1 MKRKY
6 ILMFFLCCLFISGC
20 KSIET
25 DRHPASDKAVAFSIE
40 NYDSSMKPHIYKFT
54 QHPQRIVA
62 LWQNSIETLIALGA
76 GDKIIAAAGVYN
88 EKHLNPDYLE
98 IYKRIPVRQTQ
109 IFSQE
114 NVLMMHPDFIAGWL
128 FDFTGKGR
136 SIGTS
141 SFWEER
147 NVNVYM
153 NLMNGA
159 EFKAHHTIE
168 DELQYITDLGKIVGN
183 EAKAASLAAGINN
196 KILRYRQQ
204 LAAKKRLKVL
214 VVSNFGK
221 TITIYTPRTL
231 AGDILTR
238 LGADVIGKQQEA
250 VGENEY
256 ISYEEILTSQPDVIF
271 LQCSPENENMLLK
284 SVYNNPALRN
294 VKCIKNRQVYCI
306 PFYTIRS
313 PGVRIDDAVDIFAKG
328 LIKGSEYDKE

>member
-6 ILMFFLCCLFISGC
+6 ILMFFLCCLFISSC

-76 GDKIIAAAGVYN
+76 GDKIIAVAGVYN
-88 EKHLNPDYLE
+88 EKHLNPEYLE
-98 IYKRIPVRQTQ
+98 AYKRIPVRQTQ

-114 NVLMMHPDFIAGWL
+114 NVLLMHPDFIAGWL

-136 SIGTS
+136 SIGSS

-159 EFKAHHTIE
+159 EFKAQHTME
-168 DELQYITDLGKIVGN
+168 DELKYITDLGKIVGN
-183 EAKAASLAAGINN
+183 EAQAAIIISGINN
-196 KILRYRQQ
+196 KILRYKQQ
-204 LAAKKRLKVL
+204 LAVKKRLKVL

-221 TITIYTPRTL
+221 TIKIYTPRTL

-238 LGADVIGKQQEA
+238 LGADVIGKKQEA

-284 SVYNNPALRN
+284 SVYSNPALQN

-328 LIKGSEYDKE
+328 LIQGSEYDKE

>member
-98 IYKRIPVRQTQ
+98 AYKRIPVRQTQ

-136 SIGTS
+136 SIGNS

-159 EFKAHHTIE
+159 EFKAQHTME
-168 DELQYITDLGKIVGN
+168 DELKYIMDLGKIVGN
-183 EAKAASLAAGINN
+183 EAQAAIIISGINN
-196 KILRYRQQ
+196 KILRYKQQ
-204 LAAKKRLKVL
+204 LAVKKRLKVL

-238 LGADVIGKQQEA
+238 LGADVIGKKQEA

-284 SVYNNPALRN
+284 SVYSNPALQN
-294 VKCIKNRQVYCI
+294 VKCIKKRQVYCI

-313 PGVRIDDAVDIFAKG
+313 PGIRIDDAIDIFAKG
-328 LIKGSEYDKE
+328 LIKGSEHDK

>member
-76 GDKIIAAAGVYN
+76 GDNIIAAAGVYN

-98 IYKRIPVRQTQ
+98 IYRRIPVRQTQ

-147 NVNVYM
+147 NINVYM

-159 EFKAHHTIE
+159 EFKAQHTVD
-168 DELQYITDLGKIVGN
+168 DELKYIMDLGKIVGN
-183 EAKAASLAAGINN
+183 EAQAAIIISDINN
-196 KILRYRQQ
+196 KILRYKQQ
-204 LAAKKRLKVL
+204 LAVKKRLKVL

-238 LGADVIGKQQEA
+238 LGADVIGKKQEA

-284 SVYNNPALRN
+284 SVYSNPALQN
-294 VKCIKNRQVYCI
+294 VKCIKKRQVYCI

-313 PGVRIDDAVDIFAKG
+313 PGIRIDDAIDIFAKG
-328 LIKGSEYDKE
+328 LIKGSEYDK

>member
-76 GDKIIAAAGVYN
+76 GDKIIAVAGVYN
-88 EKHLNPDYLE
+88 EKHLNPEYLE
-98 IYKRIPVRQTQ
+98 AYKRIPVRQTQ

-114 NVLMMHPDFIAGWL
+114 NVLLMHPDFIAGWL

-159 EFKAHHTIE
+159 EFKAQHTME
-168 DELQYITDLGKIVGN
+168 DELKYIMDLGKIVGN
-183 EAKAASLAAGINN
+183 EAQAAIIISGINN
-196 KILRYRQQ
+196 KILLYKQQ
-204 LAAKKRLKVL
+204 LAVKKRLKVL

-238 LGADVIGKQQEA
+238 LGADVIGKKQEA

-284 SVYNNPALRN
+284 SVYSNPALQN
-294 VKCIKNRQVYCI
+294 VKCIKKRQVYCI

-313 PGVRIDDAVDIFAKG
+313 PGIRIDDAIDIFAKG
-328 LIKGSEYDKE
+328 LIKGSEHDK

>member
-25 DRHPASDKAVAFSIE
+25 DRQPASNKAVAFSVE
-40 NYDSSMKPHIYKFT
+40 NYDSSMKPHLYKFT
-54 QHPQRIVA
+54 QHPRRIVA

-76 GDKIIAAAGVYN
+76 GDRIIAAAGVYN
-88 EKHLNPDYLE
+88 EKHLNPEYLE
-98 IYKRIPVRQTQ
+98 AYKRIPVRQTQ

-114 NVLMMHPDFIAGWL
+114 NVLVMQPDFIAGWL

-147 NVNVYM
+147 NVNIYM

-159 EFKAHHTIE
+159 EFKAQHTID
-168 DELQYITDLGKIVGN
+168 DELQYITDLGIIVGN
-183 EAKAASLAAGINN
+183 EAKAASLTAGIND

-221 TITIYTPRTL
+221 IITIYTPRTL
-231 AGDILTR
+231 AGDILTK
-238 LGADVIGKQQEA
+238 LGADVIGKKQEA

-256 ISYEEILTSQPDVIF
+256 ISYEEILISQPDIIF
-271 LQCSPENENMLLK
+271 LQSSPENENMLLK
-284 SVYNNPALRN
+284 SVYSNPALQN

-313 PGVRIDDAVDIFAKG
+313 PGIRIDDAVEIFAKG
-328 LIKGSEYDKE
+328 LITGSE

>member
-76 GDKIIAAAGVYN
+76 GDKIIAVAGVYN
-88 EKHLNPDYLE
+88 EKHLNPEYLE
-98 IYKRIPVRQTQ
+98 AYKRIPVRQTQ

-114 NVLMMHPDFIAGWL
+114 NVLLMHPDFIAGWL

-159 EFKAHHTIE
+159 EFKAQHTME
-168 DELQYITDLGKIVGN
+168 DELKYIMDLGKIVGN
-183 EAKAASLAAGINN
+183 EAQAAIIISGINN
-196 KILRYRQQ
+196 KILRYKQQ
-204 LAAKKRLKVL
+204 LAVKKRLKVL

-284 SVYNNPALRN
+284 SVYSNPALQN
-294 VKCIKNRQVYCI
+294 VKCIKKRQVYCI

-313 PGVRIDDAVDIFAKG
+313 PGIRIDDAIDIFAKG
-328 LIKGSEYDKE
+328 LIKGSEHDK

>member
-1 MKRKY
+1 
-6 ILMFFLCCLFISGC
+6 MFFLCCLFISGC

-76 GDKIIAAAGVYN
+76 GDKIIAVAGVYN
-88 EKHLNPDYLE
+88 EKHLNPEYLE
-98 IYKRIPVRQTQ
+98 AYKRIPVRQTQ

-114 NVLMMHPDFIAGWL
+114 NVLLMHPDFIAGWL

-136 SIGTS
+136 SIGNS

-159 EFKAHHTIE
+159 EFKAQHTVE
-168 DELQYITDLGKIVGN
+168 DELKYIMDLGKIVGN
-183 EAKAASLAAGINN
+183 EAQAAIIISGINN
-196 KILRYRQQ
+196 KILRYKQQ
-204 LAAKKRLKVL
+204 LAVKKRLKVL

-238 LGADVIGKQQEA
+238 LGADVIGKKQEA

-284 SVYNNPALRN
+284 SVYSNPALQN
-294 VKCIKNRQVYCI
+294 VKCIKKRQVYCI

-328 LIKGSEYDKE
+328 LIQGSEYDKE

>member
-98 IYKRIPVRQTQ
+98 AYKRIPVRQTQ

-114 NVLMMHPDFIAGWL
+114 NVLLMHPDFIAGWL

-136 SIGTS
+136 SIGNS

-159 EFKAHHTIE
+159 EFKAQHTME
-168 DELQYITDLGKIVGN
+168 DELKYITDLGKIVGN
-183 EAKAASLAAGINN
+183 EAQAAIIISGINN
-196 KILRYRQQ
+196 KILRYKQQ
-204 LAAKKRLKVL
+204 LAVKKRLKVL

-238 LGADVIGKQQEA
+238 LGADVIGKKQEA

-284 SVYNNPALRN
+284 SVYSNPALQN
-294 VKCIKNRQVYCI
+294 VKCIKKRQVYCI

-313 PGVRIDDAVDIFAKG
+313 PGIRIDDAIDIFAKG
-328 LIKGSEYDKE
+328 LIKGSEHDK

>member
-76 GDKIIAAAGVYN
+76 GDKIIAVAGVYN
-88 EKHLNPDYLE
+88 EKHLNPEYLE
-98 IYKRIPVRQTQ
+98 AYKRIPVRQTQ

-114 NVLMMHPDFIAGWL
+114 NVLLMHPDFIAGWL

-147 NVNVYM
+147 NINVYM

-159 EFKAHHTIE
+159 EFKAQHTMD
-168 DELQYITDLGKIVGN
+168 DELKYIMDLGKIVGN
-183 EAKAASLAAGINN
+183 EAQAAIIISDINN
-196 KILRYRQQ
+196 KILRYKQQ
-204 LAAKKRLKVL
+204 LAVKKRLKVL

-328 LIKGSEYDKE
+328 LIQGSE

>member
-1 MKRKY
+1 MKLKY

-76 GDKIIAAAGVYN
+76 GDKIIAVAGVYN
-88 EKHLNPDYLE
+88 EKHLNPEYLE
-98 IYKRIPVRQTQ
+98 AYKRIPVRQTQ

-159 EFKAHHTIE
+159 EFKAQHTME
-168 DELQYITDLGKIVGN
+168 DELKYIMDLGKIVGN
-183 EAKAASLAAGINN
+183 EAQAEIIISSINN
-196 KILRYRQQ
+196 KILRYKQQ
-204 LAAKKRLKVL
+204 LAVKKRLKVL

-238 LGADVIGKQQEA
+238 LGADVIGKKQEA

-284 SVYNNPALRN
+284 SVYSNPALQN
-294 VKCIKNRQVYCI
+294 VKCIKKRQVYCI

-313 PGVRIDDAVDIFAKG
+313 PGIRIDDAIDIFAKG
-328 LIKGSEYDKE
+328 LIKGSEYDK

>member
-159 EFKAHHTIE
+159 EFKAQHTME
-168 DELQYITDLGKIVGN
+168 DELKYIMDLGKIVGN
-183 EAKAASLAAGINN
+183 EAQAAIIISGINN
-196 KILRYRQQ
+196 KILRYKQQ
-204 LAAKKRLKVL
+204 LAVKKRLKVL

-238 LGADVIGKQQEA
+238 LGADVIGKKQEA

-284 SVYNNPALRN
+284 SVYSNPALQN
-294 VKCIKNRQVYCI
+294 VKCIKKRQVYCI

-313 PGVRIDDAVDIFAKG
+313 PGIRIDDAIDIFAKG
-328 LIKGSEYDKE
+328 LIKGSEHDK

>member
-40 NYDSSMKPHIYKFT
+40 NYGSSMKPHIYKFT

-98 IYKRIPVRQTQ
+98 AYKRIPVRQTQ

-159 EFKAHHTIE
+159 EFKAQHTVD
-168 DELQYITDLGKIVGN
+168 DELKYIMDLGKIVGN
-183 EAKAASLAAGINN
+183 EAQAAIIISDINN
-196 KILRYRQQ
+196 KILRYKQQ
-204 LAAKKRLKVL
+204 LAVKKRLKVL

-238 LGADVIGKQQEA
+238 LGADVIGKKQEA

-284 SVYNNPALRN
+284 SVYSNPALQN
-294 VKCIKNRQVYCI
+294 VKCIKKRQVYCI

-313 PGVRIDDAVDIFAKG
+313 PGIRIDDAIDIFAKG
-328 LIKGSEYDKE
+328 LIKGSEYDK

>member
-76 GDKIIAAAGVYN
+76 GDKIIAVAGVYN
-88 EKHLNPDYLE
+88 EKHLNPEYLE
-98 IYKRIPVRQTQ
+98 AYKRIPVRQTQ

-114 NVLMMHPDFIAGWL
+114 NVLLMHPDFIAGWL

-136 SIGTS
+136 SIGSS

-153 NLMNGA
+153 NLMNGT
-159 EFKAHHTIE
+159 EFKAQHTME
-168 DELQYITDLGKIVGN
+168 DELKYITDLGKIVGN
-183 EAKAASLAAGINN
+183 EAQAAIIISGINN
-196 KILRYRQQ
+196 KILRYKQQ
-204 LAAKKRLKVL
+204 LAVKKRLKVL

-238 LGADVIGKQQEA
+238 LGADVIGKKQEA

-284 SVYNNPALRN
+284 SVYSNPALQN
-294 VKCIKNRQVYCI
+294 VKCIKKRQVYCI

-313 PGVRIDDAVDIFAKG
+313 PGIRIDDAIDIFAKG
-328 LIKGSEYDKE
+328 LIKGSEHDK

>member
-76 GDKIIAAAGVYN
+76 GDKIIAVAGVYN
-88 EKHLNPDYLE
+88 EKHLNPEYLE
-98 IYKRIPVRQTQ
+98 AYKRIPVRQTQ

-136 SIGTS
+136 SIGSS

-159 EFKAHHTIE
+159 EFKAQHTVE
-168 DELQYITDLGKIVGN
+168 DELKYIMDLGKIVGN
-183 EAKAASLAAGINN
+183 EAQAAIIISGINN
-196 KILRYRQQ
+196 KILRYKQQ
-204 LAAKKRLKVL
+204 LAVKKRLKVL

-238 LGADVIGKQQEA
+238 LGADVIGKKQEA

-284 SVYNNPALRN
+284 SVYSNPALQN
-294 VKCIKNRQVYCI
+294 VKCIKKRQVYCI

-313 PGVRIDDAVDIFAKG
+313 PGIRIDDAIDIFAKG
-328 LIKGSEYDKE
+328 LIKGSEYDK

>member
-88 EKHLNPDYLE
+88 EKHLNPEYLE
-98 IYKRIPVRQTQ
+98 AYKRIPVRQTQ

-114 NVLMMHPDFIAGWL
+114 NVLLMHPDFIAGWL
-128 FDFTGKGR
+128 FDFTGKVR
-136 SIGTS
+136 SIGNS

-159 EFKAHHTIE
+159 EFKAQHTVE
-168 DELQYITDLGKIVGN
+168 DELKYIMDLGKIVGN
-183 EAKAASLAAGINN
+183 EAQAAIIISGINN
-196 KILRYRQQ
+196 KILRYKQQ
-204 LAAKKRLKVL
+204 LAVKKRLKVL

-238 LGADVIGKQQEA
+238 LGADVIGKKQEA

-284 SVYNNPALRN
+284 SVYSNPALQN
-294 VKCIKNRQVYCI
+294 VKCIKKRQVYCI

-328 LIKGSEYDKE
+328 LIQGSEYDKE

>member
-76 GDKIIAAAGVYN
+76 GDKIIAVAGVYN
-88 EKHLNPDYLE
+88 EKHLNPEYLE
-98 IYKRIPVRQTQ
+98 AYKRIPVRQTQ

-114 NVLMMHPDFIAGWL
+114 NVLLMHPDFIAGWL

-159 EFKAHHTIE
+159 EFKAQHTME
-168 DELQYITDLGKIVGN
+168 DELKYITDLGKIVGN
-183 EAKAASLAAGINN
+183 EAQAAIIISGINN
-196 KILRYRQQ
+196 KILRYKQQ
-204 LAAKKRLKVL
+204 LAVKKRLKVL

-238 LGADVIGKQQEA
+238 LGADVIGKKQEA

-271 LQCSPENENMLLK
+271 LQCSPENEKMLLK
-284 SVYNNPALRN
+284 SVYSNPALQN
-294 VKCIKNRQVYCI
+294 VECIKKRQVYCI

-313 PGVRIDDAVDIFAKG
+313 PGIRIDDAIDIFAKG
-328 LIKGSEYDKE
+328 LIKGSEYDK

>member
-1 MKRKY
+1 MK
-6 ILMFFLCCLFISGC
+6 S
-20 KSIET
+20 
-25 DRHPASDKAVAFSIE
+25 HV
-40 NYDSSMKPHIYKFT
+40 YKFT

-88 EKHLNPDYLE
+88 EKHLNPEYLE
-98 IYKRIPVRQTQ
+98 AYKRIPVRQTQ

-114 NVLMMHPDFIAGWL
+114 NVLLMHPDFVAGWL

-159 EFKAHHTIE
+159 EFKAQHTID

-183 EAKAASLAAGINN
+183 EARAASLAAGINN

-204 LAAKKRLKVL
+204 LATKKRLKVL

-231 AGDILTR
+231 AGDILTKLR
-238 LGADVIGKQQEA
+238 ADVIGKQQEA

-256 ISYEEILTSQPDVIF
+256 ISYEEILTGQPDVIF

-284 SVYNNPALRN
+284 SVYSNPALQN
-294 VKCIKNRQVYCI
+294 VKCIKNQQVYCI

-313 PGVRIDDAVDIFAKG
+313 PGIRINDAIDIFAKG
-328 LIKGSEYDKE
+328 LIQGSEYDKE

>member
-76 GDKIIAAAGVYN
+76 GDKIIAVAGVYN
-88 EKHLNPDYLE
+88 EKHLNPEYLE
-98 IYKRIPVRQTQ
+98 AYKRIPVRQTQ

-114 NVLMMHPDFIAGWL
+114 NVLLMHPDFIAGWL

-159 EFKAHHTIE
+159 EFKAQHTVD
-168 DELQYITDLGKIVGN
+168 DELKYIMDLGKIVGN
-183 EAKAASLAAGINN
+183 EAQAAIIISDINN
-196 KILRYRQQ
+196 KILRYKQQ
-204 LAAKKRLKVL
+204 LAVKKRLKVL

-238 LGADVIGKQQEA
+238 LGADVIGKKQEA

-284 SVYNNPALRN
+284 SVYSNPALQN
-294 VKCIKNRQVYCI
+294 VKCIKKRQVYCI

-313 PGVRIDDAVDIFAKG
+313 PGIRIDDAIDIFAKG
-328 LIKGSEYDKE
+328 LIKGSEYDK

>member
-76 GDKIIAAAGVYN
+76 GDKIIAVAGVYN
-88 EKHLNPDYLE
+88 EKHLNPEYLE
-98 IYKRIPVRQTQ
+98 AYKRIPVRQTQ

-114 NVLMMHPDFIAGWL
+114 NVLLMHPDFIAGWL

-136 SIGTS
+136 SIGNS

-159 EFKAHHTIE
+159 EFKAQHTVE
-168 DELQYITDLGKIVGN
+168 DELKYIMDLGKIVGN
-183 EAKAASLAAGINN
+183 EAQAAIIISGINN
-196 KILRYRQQ
+196 KILRYKQQ
-204 LAAKKRLKVL
+204 LAVKKRLKVL

-238 LGADVIGKQQEA
+238 LGADVIGKKQEA

-284 SVYNNPALRN
+284 SVYSNPALQN
-294 VKCIKNRQVYCI
+294 VKCIKKRQVYCI

-328 LIKGSEYDKE
+328 LIQGSEYDKE

>member
-76 GDKIIAAAGVYN
+76 GDKIIAVAGVYN
-88 EKHLNPDYLE
+88 EKHLNPEYLE
-98 IYKRIPVRQTQ
+98 AYKRIPVRQTQ

-114 NVLMMHPDFIAGWL
+114 NVLLMHPDFIAGWL

-136 SIGTS
+136 SIGNS

-159 EFKAHHTIE
+159 EFKAQHTME
-168 DELQYITDLGKIVGN
+168 DELKYITDLGKIVGN
-183 EAKAASLAAGINN
+183 EAQAAIIISGINN
-196 KILRYRQQ
+196 KILRYKQQ
-204 LAAKKRLKVL
+204 LAVKKRLKVL

-238 LGADVIGKQQEA
+238 LGADVIGKKQEA

-284 SVYNNPALRN
+284 SVYSNPALQN
-294 VKCIKNRQVYCI
+294 VKCIKKRQVYCI

-313 PGVRIDDAVDIFAKG
+313 PGIRIDDAIDIFAKG
-328 LIKGSEYDKE
+328 LIKGSEHDK

>member
-88 EKHLNPDYLE
+88 EKHLNPEYLE
-98 IYKRIPVRQTQ
+98 AYKRIPVRQTQ

-159 EFKAHHTIE
+159 EFKAQHTME
-168 DELQYITDLGKIVGN
+168 DELKYIMDLGKIVGN
-183 EAKAASLAAGINN
+183 EAQAAIIISGINN
-196 KILRYRQQ
+196 KILRYKQQ
-204 LAAKKRLKVL
+204 LAVKKRLKVL

-238 LGADVIGKQQEA
+238 LGADVIGKKQEA

-284 SVYNNPALRN
+284 SVYSNPALQN
-294 VKCIKNRQVYCI
+294 VKCIKKRQVYCI

-313 PGVRIDDAVDIFAKG
+313 PGIRIDDAIDIFAKG
-328 LIKGSEYDKE
+328 LIKGSEHDK

>member
-88 EKHLNPDYLE
+88 EKHYTSEMDRE
-98 IYKRIPVRQTQ
+98 TA
-109 IFSQE
+109 
-114 NVLMMHPDFIAGWL
+114 LMMHPDFIAGWL

-136 SIGTS
+136 SIGSS

-147 NVNVYM
+147 NVNIYM

-183 EAKAASLAAGINN
+183 ETKAASLVAGINN
-196 KILRYRQQ
+196 KILRCRQQ

-214 VVSNFGK
+214 VVGNFGK
-221 TITIYTPRTL
+221 IITIYTPRTL
-231 AGDILTR
+231 AGDILTK
-238 LGADVIGKQQEA
+238 LGADVIGKNQEA

-256 ISYEEILTSQPDVIF
+256 ISYEEILISQPDIIF
-271 LQCSPENENMLLK
+271 LQCSPENENMLLQ

-328 LIKGSEYDKE
+328 LIKGSE

>member
-76 GDKIIAAAGVYN
+76 GDKIIAVAGVYN
-88 EKHLNPDYLE
+88 EKHLNPEYLE
-98 IYKRIPVRQTQ
+98 AYKRIPVRQTQ

-114 NVLMMHPDFIAGWL
+114 NVLLMHPDFIAGWL

-136 SIGTS
+136 SIGNS

-159 EFKAHHTIE
+159 EFKAQHTME
-168 DELQYITDLGKIVGN
+168 DELKYITDLGKIVGY
-183 EAKAASLAAGINN
+183 EAQAAIIISGINN
-196 KILRYRQQ
+196 KILRYKQQ
-204 LAAKKRLKVL
+204 LAVKKRLKVL

-238 LGADVIGKQQEA
+238 LGADVIGKKQEA

-284 SVYNNPALRN
+284 SVYSNPALQN
-294 VKCIKNRQVYCI
+294 VKCIKKRQVYCI

-313 PGVRIDDAVDIFAKG
+313 PGIRIDDAIDIFAKG
-328 LIKGSEYDKE
+328 LIKGSEHDK

>member
-40 NYDSSMKPHIYKFT
+40 NYDSSMKTHIYKFT

-98 IYKRIPVRQTQ
+98 AYKRIPVRQTQ

-159 EFKAHHTIE
+159 EFKAQHTIE
-168 DELQYITDLGKIVGN
+168 DELKYIMDLGKIVGN
-183 EAKAASLAAGINN
+183 EAQAEIIISGINN
-196 KILRYRQQ
+196 KILRYKQQ
-204 LAAKKRLKVL
+204 LAVKKRLKVL

-238 LGADVIGKQQEA
+238 LGADVIGKKQEA

-284 SVYNNPALRN
+284 SVYSNPALQN
-294 VKCIKNRQVYCI
+294 VKCIKKRQVYCI

-313 PGVRIDDAVDIFAKG
+313 PGIRIDDAIDIFAKG
-328 LIKGSEYDKE
+328 LIKGSEHDK

>member
-76 GDKIIAAAGVYN
+76 GDKIIAVAGVYN
-88 EKHLNPDYLE
+88 EKHLNPEYLE
-98 IYKRIPVRQTQ
+98 AYKRIPVRQTQ

-114 NVLMMHPDFIAGWL
+114 NVLLMHPDFIAGWL

-147 NVNVYM
+147 NINVYM

-159 EFKAHHTIE
+159 EFKAQHTMD
-168 DELQYITDLGKIVGN
+168 DELKYIMDLGKIVGN
-183 EAKAASLAAGINN
+183 EAQAAIIISDINN
-196 KILRYRQQ
+196 KILRYKQQ
-204 LAAKKRLKVL
+204 LAVKKRLKVL

-238 LGADVIGKQQEA
+238 LGADVIGKKQEA

-284 SVYNNPALRN
+284 SVYSNPALQN
-294 VKCIKNRQVYCI
+294 VKCIKKRQVYCI

-313 PGVRIDDAVDIFAKG
+313 PGIRIDDAIDIFAKG
-328 LIKGSEYDKE
+328 LIKGSEYDK

>member
-76 GDKIIAAAGVYN
+76 GDKIIAVAGVYN
-88 EKHLNPDYLE
+88 EKHLNPEYLE
-98 IYKRIPVRQTQ
+98 AYKRIPVRQTQ

-114 NVLMMHPDFIAGWL
+114 NVLLMHPDFIAGWL

-159 EFKAHHTIE
+159 EFKAQHTVD
-168 DELQYITDLGKIVGN
+168 DELKYIMDLGKIVGN
-183 EAKAASLAAGINN
+183 EAQAAIIISGINN
-196 KILRYRQQ
+196 KILRYKQQ
-204 LAAKKRLKVL
+204 LAVKKRLKVL

-238 LGADVIGKQQEA
+238 LGADVIGKKQEA

-284 SVYNNPALRN
+284 SVYSNPALQN
-294 VKCIKNRQVYCI
+294 VKCIKKRQVYCI

-313 PGVRIDDAVDIFAKG
+313 PGIRIDDAIDIFAKG
-328 LIKGSEYDKE
+328 LIKGSEYDK

>member
-25 DRHPASDKAVAFSIE
+25 DRHLASDKAVAFSIE

-76 GDKIIAAAGVYN
+76 GDKIIAVAGVYN
-88 EKHLNPDYLE
+88 EKHLNPEYLE
-98 IYKRIPVRQTQ
+98 AYKRIPVRQTQ

-114 NVLMMHPDFIAGWL
+114 NVLLMHPDFIAGWL
-128 FDFTGKGR
+128 FDFTDKGR
-136 SIGTS
+136 SIGNS

-159 EFKAHHTIE
+159 EFKAQHTME
-168 DELQYITDLGKIVGN
+168 DELKYITDLGKIVGN
-183 EAKAASLAAGINN
+183 EAQAAIIISGINN
-196 KILRYRQQ
+196 KILRYKQQ
-204 LAAKKRLKVL
+204 LAVKKRLKVL

-238 LGADVIGKQQEA
+238 LGADVIGKKQEA

-284 SVYNNPALRN
+284 SVYSNPALQN
-294 VKCIKNRQVYCI
+294 VKCIKKRQVYCI

-313 PGVRIDDAVDIFAKG
+313 PGIRIDDAIDIFAKG
-328 LIKGSEYDKE
+328 LIKGSEHDK

>member
-62 LWQNSIETLIALGA
+62 LWQNSIETLIALDA

-88 EKHLNPDYLE
+88 EKHLHPEYLE
-98 IYKRIPVRQTQ
+98 AYKKIPARQIP

-114 NVLMMHPDFIAGWL
+114 NILLMHPDFIAGWL

-147 NVNVYM
+147 NINVYM

-159 EFKAHHTIE
+159 EFKAQHTMD
-168 DELQYITDLGKIVGN
+168 DELKYIMDLGKIVGN
-183 EAKAASLAAGINN
+183 EAQAAIIISDINN
-196 KILRYRQQ
+196 KILRYKQQ
-204 LAAKKRLKVL
+204 LAVKKRLKVL

-238 LGADVIGKQQEA
+238 LGADVIGKKQEA

-284 SVYNNPALRN
+284 SVYSNPALQN
-294 VKCIKNRQVYCI
+294 VKCIKKRQVYCI

-313 PGVRIDDAVDIFAKG
+313 PGIRIDDAIDIFAKG
-328 LIKGSEYDKE
+328 LIKGSEYDK